1 MAMAWRSAAAALV
14 VVVVMACHV
23 EARHGHGGHHHDNN
37 NNNHP
42 VPTNNVFM
50 GSSWG
55 HAHATYYGGADA
67 SGTQGGACG
76 FGNLYNTGYGT
87 NTAALSAA
95 LFNSGLSCGACYE
108 LTCDPSGSQYCLPG
122 GSAIITA
129 TNFCPT
135 GSNGGWCNSPKQH
148 FDLAQPVFSKIA
160 RTVGGV
166 IPINY
171 RRVSCSKSGGMRF
184 TINGN
189 PYFLLVLVTNVGG
202 AGDVQQLYIKGSST
216 DFLPLKRNWGQMW
229 QFTGNSGM
237 HGQAISF
244 KAITGDGAVA
254 FSNNVAPP
262 NWGFGQTFEGANF

>member
-1 MAMAWRSAAAALV
+1 MMVSEVWFFVFAV
-14 VVVVMACHV
+14 V
-23 EARHGHGGHHHDNN
+23 
-37 NNNHP
+37 
-42 VPTNNVFM
+42 
-50 GSSWG
+50 
-55 HAHATYYGGADA
+55 
-67 SGTQGGACG
+67 GGACG

-135 GSNGGWCNSPKQH
+135 GSNGGWCNTPKQH

-171 RRVSCSKSGGMRF
+171 RRYGSPQFIISACLGVLLGQLDRAHGVL
-184 TINGN
+184 
-189 PYFLLVLVTNVGG
+189 FLV
-202 AGDVQQLYIKGSST
+202 A
-216 DFLPLKRNWGQMW
+216 LKCC
-229 QFTGNSGM
+229 
-237 HGQAISF
+237 
-244 KAITGDGAVA
+244 
-254 FSNNVAPP
+254 
-262 NWGFGQTFEGANF
+262 